1 MFDNKDKRI
10 LSELLLDAR
19 ISLTKLAKRTQVS
32 REVVAYRI
40 KRLEEQ
46 KTIQGYYALINYTA
60 LGYSR
65 QVIFLAFKGVTAEQ
79 EANIILHLAQHEY
92 VTYMSTIIGKWN
104 VVLDIV
110 TENQVLLE
118 KVFHEI
124 LQPIEKHLSNFL
136 LINTTIRGEF
146 YPTKFLGITTKHNVP
161 SETKY
166 YELDAVDK
174 QLLQELSTN
183 ARAEYTMLAKTT
195 GLPAT
200 TVAFRIKRLQKNNI
214 LLGSTMSIDYKQFGW
229 DFYNIQLK
237 MQQKQIKK
245 FFSFVSEHPNTVF
258 YYEYLGHES
267 WDLDVGIIVQ
277 NTQELQ
283 RVVNEI
289 KEKFGDEL
297 RIQNM
302 YAIGTLIK
310 DNMIPPGILK

>member
-1 MFDNKDKRI
+1 
-10 LSELLLDAR
+10 
-19 ISLTKLAKRTQVS
+19 
-32 REVVAYRI
+32 
-40 KRLEEQ
+40 
-46 KTIQGYYALINYTA
+46 
-60 LGYSR
+60 
-65 QVIFLAFKGVTAEQ
+65 
-79 EANIILHLAQHEY
+79 
-92 VTYMSTIIGKWN
+92 MSTIIGKWN